1 MIDLKTLELIK
12 NDEYSEG
19 VNFPEELHK
28 LIHSFYENFDL
39 DRQDN
44 KYREDY
50 IRNFVKQ
57 HEAFLVNYET
67 NVFNANIK
75 NTDKLSS
82 ELTLN
87 KFLSTLAAYLT
98 KFYNDEQIVTD
109 FQKREA

>member
-1 MIDLKTLELIK
+1 MIDLKTLKLIK
-12 NDEYSEG
+12 NDEYFEDT
-19 VNFPEELHK
+19 NFPEELHK

-50 IRNFVKQ
+50 IRNFIGQ
-57 HEAFLVNYET
+57 HEDFFVNYET

-87 KFLSTLAAYLT
+87 KFLSTLATYLT
-98 KFYNDEQIVTD
+98 KFYDDEQTVID
-109 FQKREA
+109 FQKRET